1 MIRKLILYLL
11 DSPVRGAYTMFME
24 GDKMFSIGE
33 FSKMAKTTVKTL
45 RHYDEIGLLAPAY
58 VDTYSKYRFYTSNQL
73 IIIHQIQ
80 SLRQIGLS
88 LDEIQMIINGVDGVA
103 ILESRKKAIKESIS
117 EAEDQ
122 LSRIEFILS
131 GNEEDTFMN
140 YQASIKELPAC
151 TVYSKRMVVPGYDSY
166 FELIPAIG
174 QKVMNKYPNLKCTV
188 PEYCFIIYRDGEY
201 KEKDIDIEFCE
212 AVDQV
217 KVDFDDIK
225 FKKMPAVKAVSIMHK
240 GDYAGLP
247 KAYAYAFKWI
257 EENGYQVLDNPRESY
272 IDGIWNKESKDEWL
286 TELQIPVTK

>member
-1 MIRKLILYLL
+1 
-11 DSPVRGAYTMFME
+11 MFME

-73 IIIHQIQ
+73 VIIHQIQ

-103 ILESRKKAIKESIS
+103 ILESRKKAIK
-117 EAEDQ
+117 
-122 LSRIEFILS
+122 
-131 GNEEDTFMN
+131 
-140 YQASIKELPAC
+140 
-151 TVYSKRMVVPGYDSY
+151 
-166 FELIPAIG
+166 
-174 QKVMNKYPNLKCTV
+174 KCTV

>member
-1 MIRKLILYLL
+1 
-11 DSPVRGAYTMFME
+11 MFME

-131 GNEEDTFMN
+131 GKEEDTFMN
-140 YQASIKELPAC
+140 YQASIKE
-151 TVYSKRMVVPGYDSY
+151 
-166 FELIPAIG
+166 
-174 QKVMNKYPNLKCTV
+174 
-188 PEYCFIIYRDGEY
+188 FIIYRDGEY